1 MYITYLLNLY
11 DLMILCSQMLAS
23 QTLVFAIIL
32 HKVFKSSVLHSA
44 SIANNH
50 IQMLSNFMN
59 YTFGKSQALDTDFHS
74 DKIMPQQMHICSLK
88 DTIRLCLP
96 KL

>member
-32 HKVFKSSVLHSA
+32 HKIFKSSVLHTA

-50 IQMLSNFMN
+50 MLSNFMN
-59 YTFGKSQALDTDFHS
+59 YSCGKSQALDTDFHG
-74 DKIMPQQMHICSLK
+74 DKIWPQQMHICSLK
-88 DTIRLCLP
+88 DTICLCLP